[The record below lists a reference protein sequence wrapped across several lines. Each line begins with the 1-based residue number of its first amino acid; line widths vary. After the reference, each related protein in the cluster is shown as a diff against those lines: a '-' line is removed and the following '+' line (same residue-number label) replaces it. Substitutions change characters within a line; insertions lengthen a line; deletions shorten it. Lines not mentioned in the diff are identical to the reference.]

1 MVPSTQAKPG
11 VVLENPVPAPNLK
24 DRALRS
30 LSALPPFS
38 PILTRLLATLAA
50 EDVSF
55 SALGDL
61 IEKDTVVAA
70 NILHLVNSALYAR
83 RGTISS
89 VRHAVSLLGVNKL
102 RNAVLGM
109 SIARVWNRVKM
120 PPNWSMARFNM
131 HSAAVAILS
140 DLLAQRLPV
149 EYPEGAFVAG
159 LLHDSGRLL
168 IAMALPQ
175 EHARILEVYALAN
188 PPAAPNAGAN
198 NGGPPI
204 VNKTIIQCEQEVLGF
219 THPELSCEAL
229 KYWKLPEE
237 IQIAVRDHHSSPAHS
252 THGRI
257 PLSHV
262 VDAANQYTN
271 STGLSILL
279 RNTDSADPSA
289 VDLLGLDAER
299 LQTLL
304 SEYREEN
311 NAMALYFR

>member
-1 MVPSTQAKPG
+1 MVPSSQTKPG
-11 VVLENPVPAPNLK
+11 AVLEAPSPPNLREK
-24 DRALRS
+24 ALRS

-38 PILTRLLATLAA
+38 PILSRLLASLAA

-55 SALGDL
+55 AALGDL
-61 IEKDTVVAA
+61 MEKDTVVAG

-89 VRHAVSLLGVNKL
+89 VRHAISLLGVNKL

-120 PPNWSMARFNM
+120 PANWSMMRFNM

-140 DLLAQRLPV
+140 DLLAQRVQV

-159 LLHDSGRLL
+159 LLHDTGRLL

-175 EHARILEVYALAN
+175 EHARILERYA
-188 PPAAPNAGAN
+188 AG
-198 NGGPPI
+198 GLTM
-204 VNKTIIQCEQEVLGF
+204 VECEKEVLGF
-219 THPELSCEAL
+219 THAELSADAL
-229 KYWKLPEE
+229 KHWKLPEE
-237 IQIAVRDHHSSPAHS
+237 IQIAVRDHHSSPAS
-252 THGRI
+252 AAGGLI

-279 RNTDSADPSA
+279 RNTDSADASA
-289 VDLLGLDAER
+289 VELLGLDAEK
-299 LQTLL
+299 LQLL
-304 SEYREEN
+304 LAEYREEN
-311 NAMALYFR
+311 NAMAVYFH

>member
-1 MVPSTQAKPG
+1 VVPSSQPKPG
-11 VVLENPVPAPNLK
+11 AVLEAPAPPNLREK
-24 DRALRS
+24 ALRS

-38 PILTRLLATLAA
+38 PILSRLLASLAS
-50 EDVSF
+50 ENVSF
-55 SALGDL
+55 AALGDL

-89 VRHAVSLLGVNKL
+89 VRHALSLLGVNKL

-120 PPNWSMARFNM
+120 PATWSMMRFNM

-140 DLLAQRLPV
+140 DLLAQRVQV

-175 EHARILEVYALAN
+175 EHGRILERC
-188 PPAAPNAGAN
+188 AASGLTM
-198 NGGPPI
+198 
-204 VNKTIIQCEQEVLGF
+204 VECEKEVLGF
-219 THPELSCEAL
+219 THAELSADAL

-237 IQIAVRDHHSSPAHS
+237 IQNAVRDHHSSPA
-252 THGRI
+252 GPAGGLI

-279 RNTDSADPSA
+279 HNTDSADASA
-289 VDLLGLDAER
+289 VELLGLDAEK

-304 SEYREEN
+304 AEFREEN
-311 NAMALYFR
+311 NAMAVYFR

>member
-1 MVPSTQAKPG
+1 MVPSIQTKPSPPSKQSA
-11 VVLENPVPAPNLK
+11 VLPAPAPQPVSLK
-24 DRALRS
+24 EKALRS
-30 LSALPPFS
+30 LSALPAFS
-38 PILTRLLATLAA
+38 PILTKLMATLAA

-55 SALGDL
+55 SNLGDL

-83 RGTISS
+83 RGTITS
-89 VRHAVSLLGVNKL
+89 VRHALSLLGLSKL

-120 PPNWSMARFNM
+120 PASWSMMRFNM

-140 DLLAQRLPV
+140 DLLAQRVPV

-175 EHARILEVYALAN
+175 EYDRVLARYG
-188 PPAAPNAGAN
+188 AGDLTM
-198 NGGPPI
+198 
-204 VNKTIIQCEQEVLGF
+204 VECEREVLGF
-219 THPELSCEAL
+219 THAELSAEAL
-229 KYWKLPEE
+229 AYWKLPEQM
-237 IQIAVRDHHSSPAHS
+237 QIAVRDHHSSPAEAK
-252 THGRI
+252 GGLI

-271 STGLSILL
+271 STGLSILMK
-279 RNTDSADPSA
+279 NTDSTDASA
-289 VDLLGLDAER
+289 VELLGLDTER
-299 LQTLL
+299 LQALL
-304 SEYREEN
+304 AEFREEN
-311 NAMALYFR
+311 NSLAVYFR

>member
-1 MVPSTQAKPG
+1 MLPSSQTKPSA
-11 VVLENPVPAPNLK
+11 VPATPAPANLK
-24 DRALRS
+24 EKALRS

-38 PILTRLLATLAA
+38 PILSRLLATLAA

-55 SALGDL
+55 AALGDL
-61 IEKDTVVAA
+61 IEKDTVVAEKV
-70 NILHLVNSALYAR
+70 LHLVNSALYAR

-89 VRHAVSLLGVNKL
+89 VRHAISLLGVNKL

-120 PPNWSMARFNM
+120 PANWSMMRFNM

-140 DLLAQRLPV
+140 DLLAQRVQV

-175 EHARILEVYALAN
+175 EHVRIIERYST
-188 PPAAPNAGAN
+188 
-198 NGGPPI
+198 GGLTMI
-204 VNKTIIQCEQEVLGF
+204 ECEREVLGF
-219 THPELSCEAL
+219 THAELSGEAL
-229 KYWKLPEE
+229 KYWKLPEQ
-237 IQIAVRDHHSSPAHS
+237 IQTAVRDHHSSPTAS
-252 THGRI
+252 VNGLI

-279 RNTDSADPSA
+279 RNTDAADASA
-289 VDLLGLDAER
+289 VELLGLDAEK
-299 LQTLL
+299 LQALL
-304 SEYREEN
+304 AEFREEN
-311 NAMALYFR
+311 NAMAVYFH

>member
-1 MVPSTQAKPG
+1 VVPLSVTAS
-11 VVLENPVPAPNLK
+11 APQTDKKVDLK
-24 DRALRS
+24 DKALRS

-38 PILTRLLATLAA
+38 PILSRLLATLAA

-55 SALGDL
+55 AVLGDL
-61 IEKDTVVAA
+61 IEKDTVAA
-70 NILHLVNSALYAR
+70 GNILHLVNSALYAR

-120 PPNWSMARFNM
+120 PANWSMMRFNM

-140 DLLAQRLPV
+140 DLLAQRVAV

-159 LLHDSGRLL
+159 LLHDTGRLL

-175 EHARILEVYALAN
+175 EHTQVLERYA
-188 PPAAPNAGAN
+188 AG
-198 NGGPPI
+198 GLSMVG
-204 VNKTIIQCEQEVLGF
+204 CEREVLGF
-219 THPELSCEAL
+219 SHAELSAEAL
-229 KYWKLPEE
+229 QHWKLPER
-237 IQIAVRDHHSSPAHS
+237 IQVAVRDHHSSPAPDVD
-252 THGRI
+252 GLN

-271 STGLSILL
+271 SSGLSILL
-279 RNTDSADPSA
+279 HNTDSADASA
-289 VDLLGLDAER
+289 VELLGLDTAK

-304 SEYREEN
+304 AEFREEN
-311 NAMALYFR
+311 NAMAVYFR

>member
-1 MVPSTQAKPG
+1 MLPSTQFKPAAA
-11 VVLENPVPAPNLK
+11 ESPPKPAELRDK
-24 DRALRS
+24 ALRS

-55 SALGDL
+55 ATLGNL

-83 RGTISS
+83 RGTVSS
-89 VRHAVSLLGVNKL
+89 VRHALSLLGVSKL

-131 HSAAVAILS
+131 HSSAVAILS

-149 EYPEGAFVAG
+149 EYAEGAFIAG
-159 LLHDSGRLL
+159 LLHDTGRLL
-168 IAMALPQ
+168 IALALPR
-175 EHARILEVYALAN
+175 EYARILELYT
-188 PPAAPNAGAN
+188 AADTQTGRPHMC
-198 NGGPPI
+198 
-204 VNKTIIQCEQEVLGF
+204 QCELETLGF
-219 THPELSCEAL
+219 THAELSYEAL
-229 KYWKLPEE
+229 KHWKLPEE
-237 IQIAVRDHHSSPAHS
+237 VQMAVRDHHSSPAQAAG
-252 THGRI
+252 GRI

-271 STGLSILL
+271 STGLSILT
-279 RNTDSADPSA
+279 RCTDSADTSA
-289 VDLLGLDAER
+289 VELLGLDTGK
-299 LQTLL
+299 LQSLL
-304 SEYREEN
+304 SEFREEN
-311 NAMALYFR
+311 NAMAVYFR

>member
-1 MVPSTQAKPG
+1 MLPSSQTKPSA
-11 VVLENPVPAPNLK
+11 VPATPAPANLK
-24 DRALRS
+24 EKALRS

-38 PILTRLLATLAA
+38 PILSRLLATLAA

-55 SALGDL
+55 AALGDL

-70 NILHLVNSALYAR
+70 NVLHLVNSALYAR

-89 VRHAVSLLGVNKL
+89 VRHAISLLGVNKL

-120 PPNWSMARFNM
+120 PANWSMMRFNM

-140 DLLAQRLPV
+140 DLLAQRVQV

-175 EHARILEVYALAN
+175 EHVRIIERYST
-188 PPAAPNAGAN
+188 
-198 NGGPPI
+198 GGLTMI
-204 VNKTIIQCEQEVLGF
+204 ECEREVLGF
-219 THPELSCEAL
+219 THAELSGEAL
-229 KYWKLPEE
+229 KYWKLPEQ
-237 IQIAVRDHHSSPAHS
+237 IQTAVRDHHSSPTAS
-252 THGRI
+252 VNGLI

-279 RNTDSADPSA
+279 RNTDAADASA
-289 VDLLGLDAER
+289 VELLGLDAEK
-299 LQTLL
+299 LQALL
-304 SEYREEN
+304 AEFREEN
-311 NAMALYFR
+311 NAMAVYFH